1 MKTSVEGIMYP
12 VNARS
17 LVLSRIGSVSGNRS
31 WDSFLEVPHASWS
44 SVGDDYSSVFSFG
57 ADASVSRVF
66 VLAPLHKGPVC
77 LEELGPVFAP
87 SSGELCGSDWG
98 VGLSVPPALS
108 DLVSVSDDI
117 CSEECSLEVIA
128 PYLSVLFPSASVC
141 YLLATG
147 FSSVLKRIVKI
158 IRKDFP
164 FSPIFISNNKE
175 TQCASMWK
183 EAFRP

>member
-1 MKTSVEGIMYP
+1 MKPSVEGIMYP

-17 LVLSRIGSVSGNRS
+17 LVFSRVGSVSGNRS
-31 WDSFLEVPHASWS
+31 WDSFIEVPHASWGS
-44 SVGDDYSSVFSFG
+44 SADVLSSVFSFG
-57 ADASVSRVF
+57 ADASVSQVF
-66 VLAPLHKGPVC
+66 VLAPLHKGTVC
-77 LEELGPVFAP
+77 LEDLGPVFAP
-87 SSGELCGSDWG
+87 SSGELCGSDWK
-98 VGLSVPPALS
+98 VSLKVPSALS

-141 YLLATG
+141 YLLASG
-147 FSSVLKRIVKI
+147 SSTVLKRIVEI

-164 FSPIFISNNKE
+164 FSPIFISNNSE
-175 TQCASMWK
+175 TQCAYMWK